1 MHACALSSGTVVTSN
16 ARARVG
22 APRVRSARVVARCA
36 TTTTTPSRSHSK
48 ASSSSFASSFHRV
61 GGASGLTLG
70 GGAAERG
77 SSLAMRAKKK
87 KSKKKKEPEPEPEP
101 EPEDDDA
108 DADADAFLDGA
119 DAANGEDGA
128 DGLGDASELLPGA
141 SRGASIADDEDDEA
155 YEYEEE
161 EETTSA
167 FGVAIGKVTD
177 AARNPTVRNVG
188 FLGLAILAG
197 SFALSCYNVYMRYN
211 STRSKRKRQV
221 NKNVVVVERLRDFFP
236 ENRDSLTRGHI
247 RGLQGKTGF
256 APPEIFRKY
265 LRYKLNEEPFTTDFI
280 ADALALKAAC
290 DLDAEIMKSVLLE
303 TGERMVKKYGIIM
316 RDVSDMSGAGV
327 ERKVDG
333 CAMFAKAR
341 PVITLIPI
349 RPRWR
354 GARQSLRTL
363 PGASLRTPLGFD
375 ALPHDAFQLRL
386 TDAFKLHPDD
396 NASRG
401 TALR

>member
-236 ENRDSLTRGHI
+236 ENRDSLTRGAHPRAARKDGI
-247 RGLQGKTGF
+247 RAAGDFQKV
-256 APPEIFRKY
+256 PP
-265 LRYKLNEEPFTTDFI
+265 
-280 ADALALKAAC
+280 
-290 DLDAEIMKSVLLE
+290 V
-303 TGERMVKKYGIIM
+303 
-316 RDVSDMSGAGV
+316 
-327 ERKVDG
+327 
-333 CAMFAKAR
+333 
-341 PVITLIPI
+341 
-349 RPRWR
+349 
-354 GARQSLRTL
+354 
-363 PGASLRTPLGFD
+363 
-375 ALPHDAFQLRL
+375 
-386 TDAFKLHPDD
+386 
-396 NASRG
+396 
-401 TALR
+401 